1 MQDGAR
7 ILLQQY
13 SKSCKLDTSHD
24 VVVNSSLSFLRHGN
38 GLADAVA
45 FAKGD
50 AIAVAWTVDG
60 SLYLSICEAQPGR
73 KSKKFALAAREQ
85 AALNFLGGAADAC
98 DSQEISLAGIL
109 LDGRQ
114 KVKRCFPLFEKVAT
128 KRRFGALAGGLG
140 EARRRLEPRRRP
152 GGKVTT

>member
-1 MQDGAR
+1 MAASTFPSAR
-7 ILLQQY
+7 PSQ
-13 SKSCKLDTSHD
+13 
-24 VVVNSSLSFLRHGN
+24 G
-38 GLADAVA
+38 
-45 FAKGD
+45 
-50 AIAVAWTVDG
+50 
-60 SLYLSICEAQPGR
+60 EGR
-73 KSKKFALAAREQ
+73 KKFALAAREQ

-114 KVKRCFPLFEKVAT
+114 KVKSFEEVAT

-152 GGKVTT
+152 VEICYRTLLPSWCHVPRV